1 MRGCPTARRS
11 CREDE
16 VAMTLFLIEYR
27 GDGAG
32 IKQVLHF
39 LKIRSEIRGP
49 NFHGPSFCISFKTRR
64 TSRPYAVVFP
74 VCAVSLVRRALGRL
88 AVVAVMA
95 MVLTNLRW
103 NCTPSLWAE
112 EPSHVRP

>member
-1 MRGCPTARRS
+1 MRGRPAARHS

-27 GDGAG
+27 GDDAG
-32 IKQVLHF
+32 ISLLEDTVENP
-39 LKIRSEIRGP
+39 RTE
-49 NFHGPSFCISFKTRR
+49 FHGPSFCISFKTRR

-74 VCAVSLVRRALGRL
+74 VCAVPLQRRALGRL

-95 MVLTNLRW
+95 MVLTNFRW
-103 NCTPSLWAE
+103 NRTPSL
-112 EPSHVRP
+112 